1 MRRHTWASRLG
12 TVVAGSALA
21 MFVALPAFAEPPSH
35 GFHHHPQPGPG
46 PSNQHKPHAP
56 HPTLNPPPGG
66 HKPHAPH
73 QTLNPPPSG
82 HKPHAGHPTLNPPP
96 SGHVPHVAHK
106 PHPELNPFA
115 PPKP

>member
-1 MRRHTWASRLG
+1 MLSTSHPRLATADMLRGFNMHRRTIVRGIGLLA
-12 TVVAGSALA
+12 AGLALTA
-21 MFVALPAFAEPPSH
+21 FAALSAFAEPPSH
-35 GFHHHPQPGPG
+35 GFHA
-46 PSNQHKPHAP
+46 HKPHAG
-56 HPTLNPPPGG
+56 HPSPNPPPG
-66 HKPHAPH
+66 
-73 QTLNPPPSG
+73 G

>member
-1 MRRHTWASRLG
+1 MRRNPWASRLG
-12 TVVAGSALA
+12 AVVVGTALA
-21 MFVALPAFAEPPSH
+21 AFVALPAMAEPPSH

-56 HPTLNPPPGG
+56 HPV
-66 HKPHAPH
+66 
-73 QTLNPPPSG
+73 LNPPPSG

>member
-1 MRRHTWASRLG
+1 MYKR
-12 TVVAGSALA
+12 TVVRGIGMLAAGLALTAFAALSAW
-21 MFVALPAFAEPPSH
+21 AEPPSH
-35 GFHHHPQPGPG
+35 GFHA
-46 PSNQHKPHAP
+46 HKPHAG
-56 HPTLNPPPGG
+56 HPSPNPPPSG
-66 HKPHAPH
+66 HKPHAGHP
-73 QTLNPPPSG
+73 TLNPPPSG